1 MIALARR
8 RVGDAA
14 AVDFHTGRFED
25 VRLPDGAFEAVFSA
39 TAFHWVDP
47 GSRLGEGRT
56 GSWSGGTLALLMHV
70 GYRKDEES
78 ASVEALRGVLNEH
91 LETKETWPPLRSY
104 RPSRRGS
111 RSARTTSRQCGAWLA
126 HHDLQSPDAAELF
139 DNVRF
144 TFAQLSHEQTADEFC
159 ELLDTTSSYRRLE
172 PRERE
177 WLDRD
182 VRAVIERF
190 GGAIRFDDLAVL
202 VTAKRSEHTLR

>member
-1 MIALARR
+1 
-8 RVGDAA
+8 
-14 AVDFHTGRFED
+14 
-25 VRLPDGAFEAVFSA
+25 
-39 TAFHWVDP
+39 
-47 GSRLGEGRT
+47 
-56 GSWSGGTLALLMHV
+56 MHV

-91 LETKETWPPLRSY
+91 LGSQETWQPLPELPALEAGVAERVDDV
-104 RPSRRGS
+104 
-111 RSARTTSRQCGAWLA
+111 SAVWAWLA

-139 DNVRF
+139 DDARF
-144 TFAQLSHEQTADEFC
+144 TFAQLSHEQTADQFC
-159 ELLDTTSSYRRLE
+159 ELLETTSSYRRLE

-177 WLDRD
+177 LLERD